1 MINMDQYKPRLF
13 WELKFL
19 EIYFQGQVPL
29 FKGFR
34 EIHLSD
40 QKLWVSSETGFIYSG
55 FPLVSY
61 KNSSQSLAV

>member
-29 FKGFR
+29 FKGD
-34 EIHLSD
+34 LGGST
-40 QKLWVSSETGFIYSG
+40 WVIKNYGFQVRRG
-55 FPLVSY
+55 LVY
-61 KNSSQSLAV
+61 IQALLYAEN